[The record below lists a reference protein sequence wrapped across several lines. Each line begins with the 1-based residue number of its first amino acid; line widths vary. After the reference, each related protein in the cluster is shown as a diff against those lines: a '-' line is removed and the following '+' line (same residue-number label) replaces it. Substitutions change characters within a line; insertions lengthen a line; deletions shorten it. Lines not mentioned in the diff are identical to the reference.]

1 MNANSNL
8 SKIEAVTLKLGTAEV
23 NFAISRNRNIDIKT
37 EKNTAGSKVNGKKL
51 KLKNSGNHSKSNK
64 LGQIYENCLK
74 QNGLRGQATD
84 KISLGQNKYK
94 QSKFT

>member
-23 NFAISRNRNIDIKT
+23 NLSISRNWDIGIKT
-37 EKNTAGSKVNGKKL
+37 EKNTADSKVNGKKL
-51 KLKNSGNHSKSNK
+51 KLKNSENHSKSNK
-64 LGQIYENCLK
+64 LGPIYQNCLK
-74 QNGLRGQATD
+74 QNQLRGQATD

-94 QSKFT
+94 QSKLT